1 VRTKRENGVALITA
15 LMILILVSAIVVG
28 MSWMVVSD
36 QKLGG
41 NNQERE
47 LAFYGAEAGME
58 KLTADMGNEFAL
70 NGSILAADLPGLM
83 STPPLIA
90 GIQYQNAVGAS
101 TYQIG
106 CIPAGAATPVFPCV
120 APAPFTATIQPPS
133 AFSGMQGQITEF
145 TMQVAAQSV
154 YTNSEVKLQRKIELI
169 AIPVFQFGIFSNTDL
184 AFFNGPLLDFG
195 GRVHTNGNLWLA
207 ANQGPTLFRDRI
219 TASGQVIRSNLENGT
234 ATVAGG
240 GAYGGV
246 VSIALT
252 PTPQPAAEPAA
263 PTYANAQWR
272 ALALTEGSMVGPNT
286 YGALS
291 GIANNPTWT
300 NTVVPAYGGSGGML
314 TDLAPQLNLISTA
327 LGGLQTPV
335 ALIRRPAVGELAAD
349 PTQFAQ
355 RYFTN
360 IAPMTASLRIMLDDY
375 PTPLPAAIGSAGNA
389 ACVGAAMTKLDTV
402 SATVPVD
409 LATLAYDK
417 TSGFNY
423 SAATGKPTNAAW
435 YTGGLPLPLSQSPTA
450 LGGSYV
456 AYSSGT
462 PRDGYWQAKNT
473 PIITGCIKIELLSAA
488 GVATD
493 VTQEIL
499 NLGLIGRNIYP
510 QTGVGAANELLYLPS
525 TGTLATKESATCGG
539 ATDASEPSP
548 NAVIRIAR
556 LRDNPSTAYAPTSNA
571 CTASQSG
578 YDYWPMVLYDTRE
591 GIIRDSPNANTA
603 PTNMTNNAADQTAAI
618 TTRPYITAEG
628 VMNYIQLDVTNLTR
642 WFNGAIGAS
651 GPLAYSVGGY
661 SVYFSDRRGNVLD
674 PTPDTNAQTG
684 SFGFNDVVNRSD
696 AANGCPDGILDQ
708 PGEDFESDGILRT
721 YGESALLPGT
731 LPANEA
737 AQAVP
742 GLLVGPLTGTVVLA
756 QNPNCGVP
764 PSTPPPS
771 PVYVYKHA
779 QEARENPPIF
789 FRRALKLQ
797 YGETYTLGT
806 ACYGAAP
813 NPPCGL
819 TVAAENPVYI
829 QGDYNNAG
837 ANTAFTGAD
846 VASSVAADAVTLL
859 SDNWND
865 INTFISPYDPTNRPG
880 TQTTYRVAIIA
891 GKGIPFAWTGGA
903 AGPDYGTD
911 GGLHNFL
918 RYLEAWGA
926 NLYYQ
931 GSLVSFYYS
940 RQANGTYKCCNT
952 VYDPPTRVYDFDPTF
967 VTGPQWLPPR
977 TPSLRTVNT
986 IGFSQMLSPTQ

>member
-1 VRTKRENGVALITA
+1 VRTKRENGIALITA
-15 LMILILVSAIVVG
+15 LLILFLVSAIVVG
-28 MSWMVVSD
+28 MSWMVVTD
-36 QKLGG
+36 QKLSG
-41 NNQERE
+41 NNQQRE
-47 LAFYGAEAGME
+47 MAFYAAEAGME
-58 KLTADMGNEFAL
+58 KMTADMGNVFATK
-70 NGSILAADLPGLM
+70 GSIVAGDLPGI
-83 STPPLIA
+83 TGAPPLFPPPYNNIT
-90 GIQYQNAVGAS
+90 YTNALGQS

-106 CIPAGAATPVFPCV
+106 CPNFPCV

-133 AFSGMQGQITEF
+133 AFAGMQGQITAF
-145 TMQVAAQSV
+145 TLQVAAQ
-154 YTNSEVKLQRKIELI
+154 TAMGSEVKLQRQIELV

-207 ANQGPTLFRDRI
+207 ANQGPTLFRDKI
-219 TASGQVIRSNLENGT
+219 TASGQVIRTNLENGT

-252 PTPQPAAEPAA
+252 PTPLPAPEPPG

-272 ALALTEGSMVGPNT
+272 PLALTEGSMQGPNA

-291 GIANNPTWT
+291 GVANNPTWT
-300 NTVVPAYGGSGGML
+300 NTVVPAYGGTGGML
-314 TDLAPQLNLISTA
+314 TDGAPQLNLISTA

-335 ALIRRPAVGELAAD
+335 ALIRRPVPGELAAD
-349 PTQFAQ
+349 PAQFSQ
-355 RYFTN
+355 RYFTS
-360 IAPMTASLRIMLDDY
+360 ISPMTASLRIMLDDY
-375 PTPLPAAIGSAGNA
+375 PPGAAITSPPTAGACNNSA
-389 ACVGAAMTKLDTV
+389 VMSLDTV
-402 SATVPVD
+402 SATQPID

-417 TSGFNY
+417 ASGFNY
-423 SAATGKPTNAAW
+423 TAATGRPATAAW
-435 YTGGLPLPLSQSPTA
+435 YTGGLPLPLSQGP
-450 LGGSYV
+450 V
-456 AYSSGT
+456 AGNNYNFYTGGT
-462 PRDGYWQAKNT
+462 PKDGYWQAKNQA
-473 PIITGCIKIELLSAA
+473 IITGCIKIELLSAA

-499 NLGLIGRNIYP
+499 NLGLIGRNINP
-510 QTGVGAANELLYLPS
+510 QTAGAANELLYLPN
-525 TGTLATKESATCGG
+525 TGTVATQESATCGG
-539 ATDASEPSP
+539 ATDASELSP

-556 LRDNPSTAYAPTSNA
+556 LRDNPSTAYGVPAAPCAAT
-571 CTASQSG
+571 QSG
-578 YDYWPMVLYDTRE
+578 YDYWPMALYDPRE
-591 GIIRDSPNANTA
+591 GIIRDNALGNNVNDNVGGI
-603 PTNMTNNAADQTAAI
+603 TN
-618 TTRPYITAEG
+618 RPEITAEG
-628 VMNYIQLDVTNLTR
+628 TMDYIQLDINNLTR
-642 WFNGAIGAS
+642 WFNGVIGAS
-651 GPLAYSVGGY
+651 GTLANGVGGY

-708 PGEDFESDGILRT
+708 PGEDFESDGILRL
-721 YGESALLPGT
+721 YGEIPLLAGK
-731 LPANEA
+731 LPASEVT
-737 AQAVP
+737 QAIP
-742 GLLVGPLTGTVVLA
+742 GLLTNAPNLL
-756 QNPNCGVP
+756 QNPLCGAAA
-764 PSTPPPS
+764 TPPS
-771 PVYVYKHA
+771 PVYIYTHD
-779 QEARENPPIF
+779 QEARQNPPVF
-789 FRRALKLQ
+789 FRRALKLE
-797 YGETYTLGT
+797 YGITYNLGT

-819 TVAAENPVYI
+819 TIAAENPVYI

-865 INTFISPYDPTNRPG
+865 VNSFISPYDPGSRTG
-880 TQTTYRVAIIA
+880 TVTTYRVAIIA
-891 GKGIPFAWTGGA
+891 GKGIPFAFTGAG

-918 RYLEAWGA
+918 RYLEGWGA

-952 VYDPPTRVYDFDPTF
+952 VYSPPTRVYSFDSTF
-967 VTGPQWLPPR
+967 TQGPQWLPPR

-986 IGFSQMLSPTQ
+986 IGFSQMMMPTQ

>member
-1 VRTKRENGVALITA
+1 MRTKRESGIALITA
-15 LMILILVSAIVVG
+15 LLILFLVSAIVVG

-36 QKLGG
+36 QKLSG
-41 NNQERE
+41 NNQQRE
-47 LAFYGAEAGME
+47 MAFYAAEAGME
-58 KLTADMGNEFAL
+58 KMTADMGNVFATK
-70 NGSILAADLPGLM
+70 GSIVAGDLPGI
-83 STPPLIA
+83 TGAPPLFPPPYNNIT
-90 GIQYQNAVGAS
+90 YTNALGQS

-106 CIPAGAATPVFPCV
+106 CPNFPCV

-133 AFSGMQGQITEF
+133 AFAGMQGQITAF
-145 TMQVAAQSV
+145 TLQVAAQ
-154 YTNSEVKLQRKIELI
+154 TAMGSEVKLQRQIELV

-207 ANQGPTLFRDRI
+207 ANQGPTLFRDKI
-219 TASGQVIRSNLENGT
+219 TASGQVIRTNLENGT

-252 PTPQPAAEPAA
+252 PTPLPAPEPPGPA
-263 PTYANAQWR
+263 YANAQWR
-272 ALALTEGSMVGPNT
+272 PLALTEGSMQGPNT

-300 NTVVPAYGGSGGML
+300 NTVVPAYGGTGGML
-314 TDLAPQLNLISTA
+314 TDGAPQLNLISTA

-335 ALIRRPAVGELAAD
+335 ALIRRPVPGELAAD
-349 PTQFAQ
+349 PAQFSQ
-355 RYFTN
+355 RYFTS
-360 IAPMTASLRIMLDDY
+360 ISPMTVSLRIMFDDY
-375 PTPLPAAIGSAGNA
+375 PPGAAITSPPTPGACNNSA
-389 ACVGAAMTKLDTV
+389 MMSLDTV
-402 SATVPVD
+402 SATQPID

-417 TSGFNY
+417 ASGFNY
-423 SAATGKPTNAAW
+423 TVATGRPATAAW
-435 YTGGLPLPLSQSPTA
+435 YTGGLPLPLSQGPA
-450 LGGSYV
+450 AGNNYN
-456 AYSSGT
+456 AYIGGT
-462 PRDGYWQAKNT
+462 PKDGYWQAKNQA
-473 PIITGCIKIELLSAA
+473 IITGCIKIELLNAA

-499 NLGLIGRNIYP
+499 NLGFIGRNINP
-510 QTGVGAANELLYLPS
+510 QTGGAANELLYLPN
-525 TGTLATKESATCGG
+525 TGTVATSEATTCGG
-539 ATDASEPSP
+539 ATDASEISP

-556 LRDNPSTAYAPTSNA
+556 LRDNPSTAYGVPAAPCAAT
-571 CTASQSG
+571 QSG
-578 YDYWPMVLYDTRE
+578 YDYWPMALYDPRE
-591 GIIRDSPNANTA
+591 GIIRDNAMGNNTNDNPA
-603 PTNMTNNAADQTAAI
+603 GITN
-618 TTRPYITAEG
+618 RPEITAEG
-628 VMNYIQLDVTNLTR
+628 TMNYIQLDVNNLTR

-651 GPLAYSVGGY
+651 GTLANGVGGY

-708 PGEDFESDGILRT
+708 PGEDFESDGFLRL
-721 YGESALLPGT
+721 YGEIPLLAGK
-731 LPANEA
+731 LPASEVT
-737 AQAVP
+737 QAIP
-742 GLLVGPLTGTVVLA
+742 GLLTNAPNLL
-756 QNPNCGVP
+756 QNPNCGAAA
-764 PSTPPPS
+764 TPPS
-771 PVYVYKHA
+771 PVYYYTHD
-779 QEARENPPIF
+779 QEARENPPVF
-789 FRRALKLQ
+789 FRRALKLE
-797 YGETYTLGT
+797 YAETYNLGT
-806 ACYGAAP
+806 TCYGAAP

-819 TVAAENPVYI
+819 TIAAENPVYI

-865 INTFISPYDPTNRPG
+865 VNSFISPYDPGSRTG
-880 TQTTYRVAIIA
+880 TVTTYRVAIIA
-891 GKGIPFAWTGGA
+891 GKGIPFAFTGAG

-918 RYLEAWGA
+918 RYLEGWGA

-952 VYDPPTRVYDFDPTF
+952 VYSPPTRVYSFDSTF
-967 VTGPQWLPPR
+967 TQGPQWLPPR

-986 IGFSQMLSPTQ
+986 IGFSQMLMPTQ